1 MSDDVAEGGCLCG
14 RVQFAI
20 QLPTKWAA
28 HCHCS
33 MCRRAHGA
41 AFVTWVGVEADHFN
55 LVKGAEDL
63 AWYASSKEARRGF
76 CSHCGSTM
84 LFESSRW
91 ADEVHIALGSVSSP
105 IDRSPA
111 AHAFF
116 DTHVSWVHLDDG
128 LKRLGGESGTEPLS

>member
-1 MSDDVAEGGCLCG
+1 
-14 RVQFAI
+14 
-20 QLPTKWAA
+20 
-28 HCHCS
+28 

-41 AFVTWVGVEADHFN
+41 AFVTWVGVEGEQFR
-55 LVKGAEDL
+55 LEKGAEEI

-91 ADEVHIALGSVSSP
+91 AGEVHVALGSVSDP

-111 AHAFF
+111 AHVFF
-116 DTHVSWVHLDDG
+116 DTHVSWVLLDDG
-128 LKRLGGESGTEPLS
+128 LKRLGGKSGTEPLS